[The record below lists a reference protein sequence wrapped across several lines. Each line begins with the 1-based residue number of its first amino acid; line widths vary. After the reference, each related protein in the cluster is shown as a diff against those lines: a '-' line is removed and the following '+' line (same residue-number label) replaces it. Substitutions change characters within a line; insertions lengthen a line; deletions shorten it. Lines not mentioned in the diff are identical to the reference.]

1 MIFEWLFIKISMLKI
16 GDKKLINGWAF
27 YDWANS
33 VYSLV
38 ISTAVF
44 PLYYS
49 AVTDGKTVFF
59 IGMKWGHPDSL
70 YSYALS
76 FSFLVVAFIS
86 PILSGIADY
95 TGSKKKFMKFFCWMG
110 GLSVASL
117 YFFDGLDTVW
127 IGIIFTIL
135 ASIGFWAS
143 LVFYNAYLPE
153 VAHQDQQDRASAK
166 GFIYGYTGSVLLLIL
181 NLAMI
186 MYPGI
191 FGFDVSIDQA
201 IRINGTEVQ
210 IAEAIKAAESTA
222 SSMASRI
229 SFVLVGV
236 WWIGFAQIT
245 FKRLPNDVYNKEPKE
260 DYIWRGFRELKV
272 VAKEVVNYPVLK
284 RFLISFFLLS
294 IGVQTIIL
302 MAAIFGSTELG
313 LPTMNLILTILLVQ
327 IVAIFGAFVF
337 SRLSEK
343 WGNIKALKVTIL
355 IWMIVCFA
363 AFMLDKSQDN
373 VAYYFYGLGVLLGF
387 VQGAIQSLTRSTYSK
402 LLPETEDHA
411 TYFSFY
417 DVTEK
422 IAIVLGTFVYGFL
435 YEITDS
441 MQWSVLCLAIFFLA
455 SFIVLSTL
463 KKTKHVY

>member
-1 MIFEWLFIKISMLKI
+1 MAFFFKYTFMLKI

-49 AVTDGKTVFF
+49 AVTDGKIVRFL
-59 IGMKWGHPDSL
+59 GMEWEHPDSL

-76 FSFLVVAFIS
+76 FSFLIVAFIS

-110 GLSVASL
+110 GLSVTSL
-117 YFFDGLDTVW
+117 YFFDGIDTVW
-127 IGIIFTIL
+127 VGILFTIL

-153 VAHQDQQDRASAK
+153 VAHPEQQDRASAK
-166 GFIYGYTGSVLLLIL
+166 GFIYGYAGSVILLII
-181 NLAMI
+181 NLIMI
-186 MYPGI
+186 QKPDLFGI
-191 FGFDVSIDQA
+191 DA
-201 IRINGTEVQ
+201 
-210 IAEAIKAAESTA
+210 
-222 SSMASRI
+222 SMASRI
-229 SFVLVGV
+229 SFVLVGI

-245 FKRLPNDVYNKEPKE
+245 FKRLPNDIYNKQPDN
-260 DYIWRGFRELKV
+260 DYIWKGFRELKI
-272 VAKEVVNYPVLK
+272 VAKEVMNYPTLK
-284 RFLISFFLLS
+284 KFLISFFLLS

-313 LPTMNLILTILLVQ
+313 LPAMNLIVTILLVQ
-327 IVAIFGAFVF
+327 IVAIVGAFVF

-343 WGNIKALKVTIL
+343 WGNIKALKVTIVT
-355 IWMIVCFA
+355 WMVVCFT
-363 AFMLDKSQDN
+363 AFLLDKNQEN
-373 VAYYFYGLGVLLGF
+373 VAFYFYGLGVLLGF

-422 IAIVLGTFVYGFL
+422 IAIVLGTFVYGLL
-435 YEITDS
+435 YAITDS

-455 SFIVLSTL
+455 SFIILNTL
-463 KKTKHVY
+463 KKTKYVQ